1 MTNRRLETE
10 RNRAEAAY
18 QYAHEGVT
26 RYGKKTSGQQADG
39 GEGGD
44 ENYKSIVDKLPA
56 RILNNGLGIA
66 VAFHFSKSKNKKGV
80 ETVYGYVC
88 NQLRQ
93 WLSDQGYVES
103 TTISEF
109 AHNVVALSPADSRAA
124 TNEAL
129 AFLTWLR
136 RFTDGLSA
144 QNSKSNDKSG
154 SDGNTTGES

>member
-18 QYAHEGVT
+18 QYADKGVKK
-26 RYGKKTSGQQADG
+26 YGKKTSGQQADG
-39 GEGGD
+39 GD
-44 ENYKSIVDKLPA
+44 ENYKSIVAKLSS
-56 RILNNGLGIA
+56 RILNNGLGVT
-66 VAFHFSKSKNKKGV
+66 VAFHFSKSKDKQGQ

-88 NQLRQ
+88 EQLRE
-93 WLSDQGYVES
+93 WLFKQSYVES
-103 TTISEF
+103 QDIAAF
-109 AHNVVALSPADSRAA
+109 AREVVALPVADSRAV

-144 QNSKSNDKSG
+144 RGSKSNDKSG
-154 SDGNTTGES
+154 SDGSTGES

>member
-1 MTNRRLETE
+1 VTNRRLETE
-10 RNRAEAAY
+10 RNRAETAY
-18 QYAHEGVT
+18 RYADKGVNK
-26 RYGKKTSGQQADG
+26 YGGKTSGQQADG
-39 GEGGD
+39 DEGGG

-56 RILNNGLGIA
+56 RILNNGLGVA
-66 VAFHFSKSKNKKGV
+66 VAFHFSKSKNKEGA

-93 WLSDQGYVES
+93 WLSDEGYIES
-103 TTISEF
+103 ANISEF
-109 AHNVVALSPADSRAA
+109 AHNVVSLSSSDSRAV

-144 QNSKSNDKSG
+144 EKLHSNNNSS
-154 SDGNTTGES
+154 SDGSTRES

>member
-10 RNRAEAAY
+10 RTRAEAAY
-18 QYAHEGVT
+18 QYADKGVKK
-26 RYGKKTSGQQADG
+26 YGKKTSGLQADG
-39 GEGGD
+39 DDGGD

-56 RILNNGLGIA
+56 RILNNGLGVA
-66 VAFHFSKSKNKKGV
+66 VAFHFSKSKNKKGA

-109 AHNVVALSPADSRAA
+109 ARDVVALPADDSRAV

-136 RFTDGLSA
+136 RFTDGLGA
-144 QNSKSNDKSG
+144 QSLKSNEISG
-154 SDGNTTGES
+154 SDGNTGES

>member
-10 RNRAEAAY
+10 RNRAERAF

-26 RYGKKTSGQQADG
+26 SYGKKTSGQQADA

-44 ENYKSIVDKLPA
+44 ENYKSIVNKLPS
-56 RILNNGLGIA
+56 RILNNGLGVTI
-66 VAFHFSKSKNKKGV
+66 AFHFSKSKDKQGQ

-88 NQLRQ
+88 EQLRE
-93 WLSDQGYVES
+93 WLVKRHYVQS
-103 TTISEF
+103 KNIAEF
-109 AHNVVALSPADSRAA
+109 ARDVVAMPAADSRAV

-144 QNSKSNDKSG
+144 QSSKSNEKSG
-154 SDGNTTGES
+154 SDGNTGES